1 MSVEAADMNLFEIP
15 FSTNIQSSSS
25 YYWMEFLSL
34 IGQFYL
40 PTGGAAK
47 TSTRGVAAVD
57 ATSFIPK
64 IIRTFQAS
72 VSPGTISSGDSSS
85 SSGKLRN
92 KGRQEDAMEFLTLL
106 LDTLHEEIVA
116 HASQAAS
123 ATLPPAVPDI
133 LDTATTASEANQ
145 GSVSKAKQEDEEWNT
160 VSKKKAS
167 KVNSVVDDSSR
178 LTAEK
183 LVESSIISRFFH
195 GTLRLTYIHAHTYIH
210 TYYILIHL
218 HCTNIFITI

>member
-1 MSVEAADMNLFEIP
+1 MSVEAADVNLFEIP

-57 ATSFIPK
+57 ATTFIPK

-116 HASQAAS
+116 HAPQAAS

-145 GSVSKAKQEDEEWNT
+145 GSKAKQEDEEWNT

-195 GTLRLTYIHAHTYIH
+195 GTLRLTYIH

-218 HCTNIFITI
+218 NRNIVQTFSALSNMFA

>member
-1 MSVEAADMNLFEIP
+1 MSVEAADVNLFEIP
-15 FSTNIQSSSS
+15 FSTNTQSSSS

-57 ATSFIPK
+57 AASFIPK

-72 VSPGTISSGDSSS
+72 VSPGTISSGDSS

-116 HASQAAS
+116 HAPQAAS

-145 GSVSKAKQEDEEWNT
+145 GRKAKQEDEEWNT

-195 GTLRLTYIHAHTYIH
+195 GTLRLTYIHTHTYIH
-210 TYYILIHL
+210 TYIH
-218 HCTNIFITI
+218 IIY